1 MATNYEIIDNLYRSR
16 ITLLEYLA
24 EQGYDT
30 APYLKFSPKEIEEMF
45 KAAPGNQF
53 SPVLQMELKRTIPDP
68 ETLVETCIVMYSL
81 GKIKQ
86 KLMVAN
92 SFIAL
97 MAEGK
102 SQEYFTKTEF
112 IVLTHEEISPQSS
125 FDLAA
130 ADSWNKYKMR
140 IRFFSIPRLITNPL
154 KHVLVP
160 KHERVP
166 HVEHEKLM
174 KELYAK
180 KKELPLI
187 RFHEDPIAKWI
198 GLVPGDIVKITR
210 PSPSAGETI
219 YYRLCVA

>member
-30 APYLKFSPKEIEEMF
+30 TSYLKFSPKEIGEMF
-45 KAAPGNQF
+45 KAGPANQF
-53 SPVLQMELKRTIPDP
+53 SPVLQMELKRTVPDP
-68 ETLVETCIVMYSL
+68 ETHVDTCIVMYSL

-86 KLMVAN
+86 KLFGTN
-92 SFIAL
+92 SFMTNITL
-97 MAEGK
+97 GK
-102 SQEYFTKTEF
+102 DQEYFTKTEF
-112 IVLTHEEISPQSS
+112 IVLTFEEISPQSS
-125 FDLAA
+125 FDLSA
-130 ADSWNKYKMR
+130 ADSWNKYKLR
-140 IRFFSIPRLITNPL
+140 IRFFSIPRLIANPL

-166 HVEHEKLM
+166 QAEHEQLM
-174 KELYAK
+174 KDLYAK

-210 PSPSAGETI
+210 PSPTAGETI